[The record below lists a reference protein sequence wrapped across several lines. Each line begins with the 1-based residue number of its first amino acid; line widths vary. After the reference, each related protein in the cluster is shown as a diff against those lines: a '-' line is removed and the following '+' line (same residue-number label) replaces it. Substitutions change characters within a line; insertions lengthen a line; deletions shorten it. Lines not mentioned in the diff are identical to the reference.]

1 MSKQIT
7 AVQLAFNML
16 KSGTSVSTARA
27 FAKRQGVKT
36 EFNRELRKRTKAA
49 QTVGLEQA
57 MTQLNF
63 SSERIQRE
71 MLRRDPAY
79 LKTHRRIF
87 RKLVLGLRT
96 RKLFIANLEEASTMK
111 RILDGADVIKGTV
124 SGEAW
129 NWAWD
134 KVSKIADNPERL
146 VNRSMKRALVKA
158 TREEFAL
165 TEVSLTQGIN
175 LSSLTTELKAN
186 NNEVAGMRKERK
198 AIKARL
204 KKAVHAM
211 AEDMKAFGRW
221 LDLTLLSPLTCH
233 LLAARKGVQL
243 APKALN
249 ELKVYDHDG
258 EDRTSCVHLRARA
271 MAYTC

>member
-1 MSKQIT
+1 MSKQIK

-27 FAKRQGVKT
+27 FAKRQNVKT
-36 EFNRELRKRTKAA
+36 EFNRELRKRIKNA

-57 MTQLNF
+57 MTELQF
-63 SSERIQRE
+63 SMGRKERE

-79 LKTHRRIF
+79 LKTHRRVF
-87 RKLVLGLRT
+87 RKLVRGLRT
-96 RKLFIANLEEASTMK
+96 RKLFINSLEEANIMR
-111 RILDGADVIKGTV
+111 RILDGGFAINGTV
-124 SGEAW
+124 PGEAW
-129 NWAWD
+129 NWAYD
-134 KVSKIADNPERL
+134 KANKIVKNAERY

-165 TEVSLTQGIN
+165 TKVSLTQGID
-175 LSSLTTELKAN
+175 LSALSASPKAN
-186 NNEVAGMRKERK
+186 DNEVFNMRKERK

-221 LDLTLLSPLTCH
+221 LDVTLLSPLTCH
-233 LLAARKGVQL
+233 LLAARRGVQL